1 MGRPVRSVFPLFC
14 KICKKREDSDP
25 PLAILSLLFLQI
37 FFIGVFFITENA
49 QYVKYWVLFSVC
61 SVWFYSFLCGFQA
74 KKKKKNWFF
83 DFFYSFE
90 YNILLHMK
98 IILQH
103 SVFIFYSYLM
113 KFEKNLIDDCAT
125 HFLALGQKQT
135 TVFSLKSH
143 LALFWRFCRAKKLNL
158 IEEITTQNIYEYL
171 ELLRKTPTQK
181 TSRYYGKNKF
191 LSEKTV
197 QSKIISIKKFF
208 KFLNF
213 RHDIGLSYLKIEIPK
228 VHLPQ
233 MEYLTK
239 EELSKLF
246 EHIEKN
252 EKNEENRLRNL
263 LFCKLAFISWMR
275 LSELLSIKVK
285 DILWES
291 REISIVGKGD
301 KIRPIYITKEIQNL
315 ASEYVKFRGERNI
328 VSLRSGHTRKMQGDW
343 SLLFIRHDDYG
354 FGHWLSKSTIVWIM
368 QKYSD
373 QLNFG
378 KRITCHMFRHS
389 YATQLLN
396 NWANIR
402 VVQEMLGHSSIIT
415 TQRYTHITN
424 NQLKEAHAK
433 VFWGF

>member
-1 MGRPVRSVFPLFC
+1 
-14 KICKKREDSDP
+14 
-25 PLAILSLLFLQI
+25 
-37 FFIGVFFITENA
+37 
-49 QYVKYWVLFSVC
+49 
-61 SVWFYSFLCGFQA
+61 
-74 KKKKKNWFF
+74 
-83 DFFYSFE
+83 
-90 YNILLHMK
+90 
-98 IILQH
+98 
-103 SVFIFYSYLM
+103 M

-143 LALFWRFCRAKKLNL
+143 LVLFWRFCRTKKVVR

-239 EELSKLF
+239 EELSQLF
-246 EHIEKN
+246 THIEKN

-263 LFCKLAFISWMR
+263 LFCKLAFISGMR

-285 DILWES
+285 DILGEG
-291 REISIVGKGD
+291 REISIMGKGD
-301 KIRPIYITKEIQNL
+301 KIRPIYITKEIKNL
-315 ASEYVKFRGERNI
+315 AAEYVKFRGERNI
-328 VSLRSGHTRKMQGDW
+328 VSLRSGHTRKMQGDG

-354 FGHWLSKSTIVWIM
+354 FGRGLSKSTIVGIM

-396 NWANIR
+396 NGANIR

-433 VFWGF
+433 VFGEL

>member
-1 MGRPVRSVFPLFC
+1 MIFWLFLFFRI
-14 KICKKREDSDP
+14 KYFTTYEDKS
-25 PLAILSLLFLQI
+25 ATLSFYLLF
-37 FFIGVFFITENA
+37 
-49 QYVKYWVLFSVC
+49 
-61 SVWFYSFLCGFQA
+61 
-74 KKKKKNWFF
+74 
-83 DFFYSFE
+83 
-90 YNILLHMK
+90 
-98 IILQH
+98 
-103 SVFIFYSYLM
+103 YLM

-143 LALFWRFCRAKKLNL
+143 LVLFWRFCRTKKVVL

-213 RHDIGLSYLKIEIPK
+213 RHDIGLNYLKIEIPK

-239 EELSKLF
+239 EELSQLF
-246 EHIEKN
+246 THIEKN

-285 DILWES
+285 DILWEG
-291 REISIVGKGD
+291 REISIMGKGD
-301 KIRPIYITKEIQNL
+301 KIRPIYITKEIKNL
-315 ASEYVKFRGERNI
+315 ASEYVKFRWERNI

-354 FGHWLSKSTIVWIM
+354 FWRWLSKSTIVWIM

-433 VFWGF
+433 VFGEL